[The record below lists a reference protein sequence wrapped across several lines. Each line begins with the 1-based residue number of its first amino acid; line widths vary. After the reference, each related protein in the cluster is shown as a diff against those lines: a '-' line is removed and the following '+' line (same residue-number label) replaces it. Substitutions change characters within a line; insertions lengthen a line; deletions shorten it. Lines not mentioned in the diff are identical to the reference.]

1 MIAHASVAEHV
12 IVLIAGL
19 AAIAVYGAAWL
30 RTGGSNWRLASWCGG
45 VGMVLIATSP
55 PIESLALER
64 FSGHMIQHLLMIVV
78 AAPLLVLAA
87 PVTTIL
93 TAWPSLRRTSPTERQ
108 VASWWHRWAPIVAPM
123 SFIVVLFVTHLTGIY
138 DLALDN
144 RLVHD
149 VEHIAYLSSAV
160 ALWAAVRGVGRSAA
174 VTRVGSVFAVIAG
187 TAMLGIVLLTASA
200 PLVPTYAEQL
210 GDTAAVDDQRVAA
223 SIMWVSGMAMTLPL
237 LLLAVWRWATTEER
251 IAVAA
256 ERLERAPRSSVPRSS
271 SDAESASDVLA
282 R

>member
-1 MIAHASVAEHV
+1 MFAHASVVEHAV
-12 IVLIAGL
+12 VLVGGFV
-19 AAIAVYGAAWL
+19 AIGVYGLAWL
-30 RTGGSNWRLASWCGG
+30 RTGGPHWRLASWCAG
-45 VGMVLIATSP
+45 VAAVVIATSP
-55 PIESLALER
+55 PIEAIAVER
-64 FSGHMIQHLLMIVV
+64 FSGHMIQHLLFIVI

-87 PVTTIL
+87 PVATVL
-93 TAWPSLRRTSPTERQ
+93 RAWPHLVRSSRTERR
-108 VASWWHRWAPIVAPM
+108 VAGWWHRYAPIVAPVA
-123 SFIVVLFVTHLTGIY
+123 FVVTLFVTHLTGIY

-149 VEHIAYLSSAV
+149 LEHIAYLGAAV
-160 ALWAAVRGVGRSAA
+160 ALWAAVRGVGRAAA

-210 GDTAAVDDQRVAA
+210 GDAAAVDDQRVAA
-223 SIMWVSGMAMTLPL
+223 SIMWVSGMAMTVPL

-256 ERLERAPRSSVPRSS
+256 ERLERAPHASVSPPPA
-271 SDAESASDVLA
+271 DAESIVT
-282 R
+282 

>member
-1 MIAHASVAEHV
+1 MIAHASVVEHV
-12 IVLIAGL
+12 IVLIGGL
-19 AAIAVYGAAWL
+19 VAIGVYGAAWV
-30 RTGGSNWRLASWCGG
+30 RTRGPNWRLASWCGG

-55 PIESLALER
+55 PIEALALER

-87 PVTTIL
+87 PVTTVL
-93 TAWPSLRRTSPTERQ
+93 MAWPSLRRTSPTERQ
-108 VASWWHRWAPIVAPM
+108 VAGWWHRWAPIVAPV

-149 VEHIAYLSSAV
+149 LEHIAYLASAV
-160 ALWAAVRGVGRSAA
+160 ALWAAVRGVGRAAA

-210 GDTAAVDDQRVAA
+210 GDAAAVDDQRVAA

-251 IAVAA
+251 IAIAA
-256 ERLERAPRSSVPRSS
+256 ERLERAPRSS
-271 SDAESASDVLA
+271 
-282 R
+282 